1 MYSSREQ
8 LPQHHPILTSDTSC
22 KFRGSPRPPSGLVI
36 CGKDSENSLEARV
49 LTVLVY
55 YSKEIQGEIR
65 QGQGGVG
72 QGPDA
77 DTGYLTFFPG
87 SGDNSFPEMMC
98 DNTHRA
104 LPPGMLQDLWCPKSL
119 LGLCHALPRWQCFSF
134 QLLLEVWANP
144 SGLQFLLEAQADMA

>member
-8 LPQHHPILTSDTSC
+8 LPQYCPFLTSDTSC

-36 CGKDSENSLEARV
+36 CGKDSENSLEAPV

-55 YSKEIQGEIR
+55 HSKEIQVEIR

-77 DTGYLTFFPG
+77 DTGYLTF
-87 SGDNSFPEMMC
+87 
-98 DNTHRA
+98 
-104 LPPGMLQDLWCPKSL
+104 SL
-119 LGLCHALPRWQCFSF
+119 GKW
-134 QLLLEVWANP
+134 
-144 SGLQFLLEAQADMA
+144 G